1 MRYRTFPGTDLA
13 LSEVGFGMWTVTTTW
28 WGVTDE
34 TLRHRLIERAF
45 DLGIN
50 HFNTGPTYGDGL
62 GETMLAD
69 VLGDKRDQIAI
80 VTKYGYDLTDTAGRP
95 GHRERKQD
103 YSPAGLRA
111 QCEASLR
118 RLNTDRIDLYEA
130 HNPRLHQIDDDGIIE
145 TLEDL
150 KAEGKI
156 RCYGVS
162 LGPKIDPDRQCDEGQ
177 AACRRGYHS
186 VQMIYN
192 LLEQQCFEGIAP
204 AAREYN
210 VGMMCR
216 VPHSSGLLE
225 GNLTPETTFP
235 KWDHRSHR
243 PPEWLGEG
251 LAKVDQLEFLT
262 AGGKR
267 TIAQAALKFV
277 LAEPLMISALP
288 NVYDEDFLNE
298 FAATSDVPD
307 LTENEIAKVQELY
320 ESNFGL
326 KPLAASRNANDE

>member
-28 WGVTDE
+28 WGVTDD
-34 TLRHRLIERAF
+34 TLRRRLIERAL

-69 VLGDKRDQIAI
+69 VLGNRRDQIAI

-95 GHRERKQD
+95 GHRERQQD

-130 HNPRLHQIDDDGIIE
+130 HNPRLNQIDDEGIIE

-162 LGPKIDPDRQCDEGQ
+162 LGPKIDPQRQCDEGQ

-204 AAREYN
+204 AAREHH

-251 LAKVDQLEFLT
+251 LAKVDQLDFLT

-288 NVYDEDFLNE
+288 NVYDENFLNE

-307 LTENEIAKVQELY
+307 LTEDEIAKVQALY

-326 KPLAASRNANDE
+326 TPLAASRNANNE